1 LALPLLAATHAGPSL
16 PIWTVT
22 PDGLAARL
30 ESLGPVVAAFAR
42 ASGFE
47 ATAGA
52 VLVVPNAEGGLL
64 GALFGL
70 GRRGEATRTP
80 FLPGK
85 AASGLPAGDWRFDG
99 PLEDDT
105 LAALAFALESYRFRR
120 YKAAAE
126 RATRLVVAPGVDL
139 AAVVRTAEAVSL
151 ARDLVNTPAND
162 LGPSELAAAIR
173 GVFEPA
179 GGRVSEIVG
188 DDLLAANFPL
198 VHAVGNGSDRPPRLV
213 DATWGDPAHPRVTLV
228 GKGVVF
234 DSGGLDIKPDSAML
248 LMKKDMGGAA
258 NALALARMVIE
269 AGLPVRLRLVVPAV
283 ENAVSGRA
291 YRPGDVV
298 PSRKGA
304 TVEIGNTDAEGR
316 LVLADALALA
326 DEEAPDLLI
335 DLATL
340 TGAARVALG
349 PDLPPFYTDDETLA
363 AEIAAASTRVFDPLW
378 RMPLWSPY
386 RAMLDSR
393 IADTNNVASGG
404 FAGSIL
410 AALFLARF
418 VERAAAWVHVDL
430 FAWTPS
436 ARPGRPEGGEAQA
449 IRALFEVIAARW
461 PKT

>member
-1 LALPLLAATHAGPSL
+1 LDLPLLPADHPGPVL

-22 PDGLAARL
+22 PDTLAARL
-30 ESLGPVVAAFAR
+30 EALGAAVAGFAR

-47 ATAGA
+47 ANAGA
-52 VLVVPNAEGGLL
+52 VLVVPDANGGLG

-70 GRRGEATRTP
+70 GRRGEAARTP

-99 PLEDDT
+99 PLEDES
-105 LAALAFALESYRFRR
+105 LAALAFALESRRFGR
-120 YKAAAE
+120 YKTAPA
-126 RATRLVVAPGVDL
+126 RATRLVVPAAVDL
-139 AAVVRTAEAVSL
+139 TAVTRDAEAVFL
-151 ARDLVNTPAND
+151 ARDLVDTPAND
-162 LGPSELAAAIR
+162 LGPAELAAAIR
-173 GVFEPA
+173 AVFAAA
-179 GGRVSEIVG
+179 GGTVGEIVG

-198 VHAVGNGSDRPPRLV
+198 VHAVGKGSDRPPRLV
-213 DATWGDPAHPRVTLV
+213 DATWGDPAHPKLTLV

-234 DSGGLDIKPDSAML
+234 DTGGLDIKPDSAML

-258 NALALARMVIE
+258 NALALARMVIA
-269 AGLPVRLRLVVPAV
+269 AGLPVRLRLIVPAV

-298 PSRKGA
+298 RSRKGT

-349 PDLPPFYTDDETLA
+349 PDLPPFYTDDEMLA
-363 AEIAAASTRVFDPLW
+363 AEIAAASVRVFDPLW
-378 RMPLWSPY
+378 RLPLWAPY
-386 RAMLDSR
+386 RSMLDSR
-393 IADTNNVASGG
+393 IADMNNVASGG
-404 FAGSIL
+404 FAGSVI

-418 VERAAAWVHVDL
+418 VEKATSWVHLDI
-430 FAWTPS
+430 FAWTPKAS
-436 ARPGRPEGGEAQA
+436 PGRPEGGEAQA

-461 PKT
+461 PKR